1 MGNVRQTDSIHIFL
15 YMITT
20 KKAISTS
27 VSNALDSL
35 ENNGAKGFIFHFR
48 TVKDSSD
55 TDEFL
60 VWLVELSEQVE
71 YRIATADCLK
81 KEYVYKN
88 FRASLIFL
96 GKNTKFDETFIL
108 LFTEN
113 EKILDDKIFE
123 LKGEISEANIYNYH
137 SENE

>member
-1 MGNVRQTDSIHIFL
+1 MTI
-15 YMITT
+15 T

-108 LFTEN
+108 LFTES
-113 EKILDDKIFE
+113 ESDLDKKIFD
-123 LKGEISEANIYNYH
+123 LKQEIKQSEVDARYEIDVEDNFYNQI
-137 SENE
+137 ENE

>member
-1 MGNVRQTDSIHIFL
+1 MTI
-15 YMITT
+15 T

-48 TVKDSSD
+48 TVKYSSD

-60 VWLVELSEQVE
+60 VWLIELSEQVE
-71 YRIATADCLK
+71 YRIANADCLK
-81 KEYVYKN
+81 KEYAYKN
-88 FRASLIFL
+88 FRASLVFL
-96 GKNTKFDETFIL
+96 GKDTKYDETFVL

-113 EKILDDKIFE
+113 EKLLDWVISA
-123 LKGEISEANIYNYH
+123 LKESIWEHDWDSDFNKVDETYNKTI
-137 SENE
+137 NE